1 MGAVAADF
9 RRPSGGA
16 AASFRRGS
24 EQAAADFRP
33 FRGRGAPGRA
43 NIGTI
48 PTATVAGFSF
58 RPPVP
63 YKAHHSPA
71 AEPVPILGDERYGL
85 AIDGFAAMIGAAWA

>member
-16 AASFRRGS
+16 AANFRRSS
-24 EQAAADFRP
+24 ERAAADSRP
-33 FRGRGAPGRA
+33 FRGRAAPNRA
-43 NIGTI
+43 DIGTM
-48 PTATVAGFSF
+48 PTAAVAGFSF

-85 AIDGFAAMIGAAWA
+85 AIDGFAAMIGAARA